1 MPFGTTAL
9 AAMLAL
15 GAIVSTSASAV
26 DLIAIGK
33 LPGTAS
39 DYSGQ
44 SQMLE
49 NGVRADLLGGMGSGL
64 AWAGGHYY
72 FSGRSDNFRSSTPSS
87 DAQDAR
93 FDPEGIRVS
102 RDGESVYIS
111 DEYGPY
117 LCEFDRR
124 SSNACARSSCR
135 PSWPSP

>member
-49 NGVRADLLGGMGSGL
+49 NGMRADLLGGMGSGL

-72 FSGRSDNFRSSTPSS
+72 FSGRSDNFRSSTP
-87 DAQDAR
+87 
-93 FDPEGIRVS
+93 
-102 RDGESVYIS
+102 
-111 DEYGPY
+111 
-117 LCEFDRR
+117 
-124 SSNACARSSCR
+124 
-135 PSWPSP
+135 